1 MRSTAGK
8 ISIMGICLLVGILLA
23 VQFKTS
29 TNYGANL
36 RESRVDE
43 LAFRNSTLTEE
54 KEALSKEVVSLREKL
69 TNATSESQLTA
80 DLQAELKKANMT
92 AGLVP
97 VYGPGIV
104 VTLNDSPRAIKTG
117 DDPNA
122 LLVHDIDILN
132 IVNEMRASG
141 AEAIAVNDQRITAM
155 SEIRCAGTTILVNW
169 NKVAPPFVI
178 KATGNPQLLESGLSI
193 RGGKLEEL
201 KSFGLQTQLVKNDY
215 IEIPAYNGVI
225 KYEYTKP
232 QENEKKADS

>member
-36 RESRVDE
+36 RESRIDE

-69 TNATSESQLTA
+69 TNAASESQLTA

-97 VYGPGIV
+97 VFGPGIV

-201 KSFGLQTQLVKNDY
+201 KSFGLQTQLVKSDY

>member
-36 RESRVDE
+36 RESRIDE

-178 KATGNPQLLESGLSI
+178 KATGNSQLLESGLSI

-201 KSFGLQTQLVKNDY
+201 KSFGLQTQMVKSDY